1 MALTLL
7 EFEKPL
13 EELEGELEGLRSKAE
28 VTGEGDEAR
37 IAHLQAEL
45 DARRSKIFAK
55 LSPWQRVQVA
65 RHPSRPRSLDYIRWM
80 LTDWTELKGDR
91 RFGDD
96 KAVVT
101 GFGKFDGRP
110 VAAIGQQKGVD
121 TKDNITRNFGMMHPE
136 GYRKSLRIM
145 QIAEKFKIPILIF
158 IDTQGAYPGIGA
170 EERGQAEAIAWN
182 MMQMSG
188 FRVPIICSVIGEGA
202 SGGALGLGVGDRLIM
217 LEYAWYCVITPEGC
231 ATILWRDVARAPQV
245 AEALKLTAADLDRF
259 GLVDEIV
266 PEPIG
271 GAHRNH
277 GETASN
283 LKAAIGRH
291 LDELVQIDTDDLI
304 EQRFRK
310 YREIGETTE
319 G

>member
-1 MALTLL
+1 MALSLL

-13 EELEGELEGLRSKAE
+13 DEIEKELEGLRSQAE
-28 VTGEGDEAR
+28 ATGEGDEAR
-37 IAHLQAEL
+37 IDLLQGEL
-45 DARRSKIFAK
+45 DAKRSKIFARLK
-55 LSPWQRVQVA
+55 PWQRVQVA
-65 RHPSRPRSLDYIRWM
+65 RHPARPRSLDYIRWM

-101 GFGKFDGRP
+101 GFGKFEGRP
-110 VAAIGQQKGVD
+110 VAAIGQQKGID

-136 GYRKSLRIM
+136 GYRKALRIM
-145 QIAEKFKIPILIF
+145 QVAEKFKIPILIF
-158 IDTQGAYPGIGA
+158 IDTQGAFPGIGA

-188 FRVPIICSVIGEGA
+188 VCVPIICSVIGEGA

-217 LEYAWYCVITPEGC
+217 LEYAWYSVITPEGC
-231 ATILWRDVARAPQV
+231 AAILWRDSARAAEA
-245 AEALKLTAADLDRF
+245 AEALKLTAEDLDRF

-266 PEPIG
+266 PEPLG

-291 LDELVQIDTDDLI
+291 LDELVKI
-304 EQRFRK
+304 ESDALVDQRFER
-310 YREIGETTE
+310 YRTIGETE